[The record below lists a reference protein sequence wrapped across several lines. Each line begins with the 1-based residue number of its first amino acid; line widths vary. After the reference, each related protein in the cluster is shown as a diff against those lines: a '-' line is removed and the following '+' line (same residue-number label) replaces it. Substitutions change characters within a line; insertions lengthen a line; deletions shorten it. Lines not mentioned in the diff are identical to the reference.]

1 MLQSKLNSTF
11 SMFLDFP
18 KKYWQERY
26 VNVNL
31 KRKDVMIVF
40 LKSEIKLNFSQRER
54 YDQYL
59 TRTYLQLD

>member
-1 MLQSKLNSTF
+1 
-11 SMFLDFP
+11 MFLDFP

-40 LKSEIKLNFSQRER
+40 LKSEIKLNFSQRKR